1 MKNQVETMESE
12 KKKGSKLF
20 KLVGIV
26 AVVGVL
32 FAVWRLAARFLGGK
46 PAAGESTEGA

>member
-1 MKNQVETMESE
+1 MDSG

-26 AVVGVL
+26 AVIGIL
-32 FAVWRLAARFLGGK
+32 FAAWRLAARFLAGK
-46 PAAGESTEGA
+46 SGAGESTEGA